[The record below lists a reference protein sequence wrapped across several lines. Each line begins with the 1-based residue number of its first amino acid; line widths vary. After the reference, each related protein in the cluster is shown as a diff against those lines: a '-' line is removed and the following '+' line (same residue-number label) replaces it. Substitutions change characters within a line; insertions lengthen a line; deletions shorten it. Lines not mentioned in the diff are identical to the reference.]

1 MRITDA
7 ALRQRSTVF
16 FLMTAM
22 IVLGLLAY
30 RTLPRESFPDVDIPL
45 ILVFVPY
52 PGAAPSEVESQIV
65 TPLERELTGL
75 AGLEELS
82 STSQESLAVVTVEF
96 VSGTDIDDALQK
108 VRDRVDLAEIDFPD
122 DAEEPAVREISFA
135 DMPIL
140 QVNLYG
146 DVGPVVLKNLAE
158 DLQDEIEALRGVL
171 RASLVGGLEREVK
184 VDVDPEKLRLYDLS
198 LDDVVDAV
206 DHENVSIPGGD
217 LDLGDVTYAVRVPG
231 EVDDPLAVADFVIE
245 APDGRPIFVRD
256 VAAVSFGFEDRS
268 SYARIDGQEA
278 VALLVQKRIGANIIE
293 VADAIKEIVGRSQ
306 ERWPAGVRATLL
318 ADRSKE
324 IRQQVR
330 DLENSILSG
339 LLLVIGV
346 LMFVLGLR
354 TAVFVGLAIPF
365 SMLLTFLVIQLAG
378 VTLNMVVLFALV
390 LAVGM
395 LVDNAVV
402 VIENIYRHRQEGA
415 GRVEAARDATREVG
429 GAIAASTFTTLGAFA
444 PLLVW
449 PGVIGDFMSYLPWT
463 VSLALLASL
472 VVAFTLNPVICA
484 VFMPAVE
491 PRSGGSA
498 AAAGGSLKDRL
509 GDRIAEGYR
518 RLLGWALDRRLRI
531 VGGTLAVFVAVF
543 AAFVRFSTGV
553 EFLPETEPNQ
563 IVVDVEL
570 PSGARLEKTDG
581 VVRQL
586 ERRLAGLS
594 DLRVMASGVGEG
606 SQDEGFGGSSGTPNL
621 GRLTIDLH
629 DREDRR
635 RSSFLTLA
643 DGRQLVRGIPGA
655 TLDVDQPDH
664 GPPVGAPLAIE
675 ITGEDFNTLGEIAGR
690 VRREVEGIPGLVSLE
705 DDFDLA
711 RPEVVVVVDRVAAAR
726 LGLTTNDIASTVRT
740 AVNGRQA
747 STYRRGD
754 EEIDITVRL
763 AEGARRSLDDLRR
776 LAVVTEDGE
785 HVPLGAVATVSRS
798 SSLTSIRHR
807 DRKRM
812 VTISGNVADTRLA
825 DPVRREAERRLAAV
839 PDLLP
844 AAGYG
849 LAFAGQKEEEE
860 ESKEFLS
867 RAFLYA
873 LVIVLAMMV
882 GKFNSV
888 LIPGIIMTSV
898 LMSMIG
904 VLLGLL
910 VTRMPFSII
919 MTGVGVIS
927 LAGIVVNNAIVLL
940 DYGEKLRTGVVGPGN
955 LPRREVVV
963 ATGLRRLRPVLLT
976 AVTTILGLV
985 PLTTGVEFDFR
996 SLAFNTGSESSQY
1009 WKAMGVSVIFGLAF
1023 ATFLTLVLVPVLY
1036 DLLLQLRERSGR
1048 VAEPAPAKE
1057 TVGEP
1062 APAGVAET

>member
-1 MRITDA
+1 MRITDVS
-7 ALRQRSTVF
+7 LRQRSTVF
-16 FLMTAM
+16 FLMTAV
-22 IVLGLLAY
+22 IVLGLVAY
-30 RTLPRESFPDVDIPL
+30 DTLPRESFPDVDIPL

-52 PGAAPSEVESQIV
+52 PGAAPSEVESQIT
-65 TPLERELTGL
+65 TPLEREITGL
-75 AGLEELS
+75 AGLKELTS
-82 STSQESLAVVTVEF
+82 VSQESLAVVTAEF

-108 VRDRVDLAEIDFPD
+108 VRDRVDQAEVDFPG
-122 DAEEPAVREISFA
+122 DAEEPTVREISFA
-135 DMPIL
+135 EIPII

-146 DVGPVVLKNLAE
+146 DVGPVVLKRLAE
-158 DLQDEIEALRGVL
+158 DLQDEIEALPGVL
-171 RASLVGGLEREVK
+171 RANLVGGLEREVK

-206 DHENVSIPGGD
+206 DDENVSIPGGD
-217 LDLGDVTYAVRVPG
+217 LDLGEVTYAVRVPG

-245 APDGRPIFVRD
+245 ARDGRPVFVRD
-256 VAAVSFGFEDRS
+256 VAEVSFGFEDRT

-278 VALLVQKRIGANIIE
+278 VALLVQKRLGANIIE
-293 VADAIKEIVGRSQ
+293 VADAVKEIVQRSG
-306 ERWPAGVRATLL
+306 ERWPAGVRAALL
-318 ADRSKE
+318 GDMSQD
-324 IRQQVR
+324 IHRQVK

-339 LLLVIGV
+339 LVLVVVV

-354 TAVFVGLAIPF
+354 NAVFVGLAIPF
-365 SMLLTFLVIQLAG
+365 SMLITFLVIQLSG

-415 GRVEAARDATREVG
+415 GAVQAAQEATHEVG
-429 GAIAASTFTTLGAFA
+429 GAIAASTFTTVGAFA

-472 VVAFTLNPVICA
+472 VVAFTFNPVICA
-484 VFMPAVE
+484 TFMRRE
-491 PRSGGSA
+491 
-498 AAAGGSLKDRL
+498 AGGRAQDETVAARL
-509 GDRIAEGYR
+509 GGGIVRRYR
-518 RLLGWALDRRLRI
+518 RLLAWALDHRLLI
-531 VGGTLAVFVAVF
+531 VASTLLLFAAVVF
-543 AAFVRFSTGV
+543 ASVRFATGV
-553 EFLPETEPNQ
+553 ELLPEMEPSQ

-570 PSGARLEKTDG
+570 PSGARLQKTDG
-581 VVRQL
+581 VVREF
-586 ERRLAGLS
+586 ERRLA
-594 DLRVMASGVGEG
+594 DLTDVRVMASGVGEG
-606 SQDEGFGGSSGTPNL
+606 SQDEGFSGGGGSGTPNL
-621 GRLTIDLH
+621 GRLMLDLL
-629 DREDRR
+629 DREERQ
-635 RSSFLTLA
+635 RSSVLTLA
-643 DGRQLVRGIPGA
+643 EARELTRGVPGV
-655 TLDVDQPDH
+655 TLDVDQPQH
-664 GPPVGAPLAIE
+664 GPPVGAALAIE
-675 ITGEDFNTLGEIAGR
+675 VTGEDFEVLGEIASR
-690 VRREVEGIPGLVSLE
+690 IRREVDGIPGLVSLE
-705 DDFDLA
+705 DDFELA
-711 RPEVVVVVDRVAAAR
+711 RPEVVVAVDRVAAAR

-740 AVNGRQA
+740 AINGREA

-763 AEGARRSLDDLRR
+763 REGSRRSLDDLRR
-776 LAVVTEDGE
+776 LVVVNDSGD
-785 HVPLGAVATVSRS
+785 HVPLDAVAAVSRS
-798 SSLTSIRHR
+798 SSLTSIRHQ

-812 VTISGNVADTRLA
+812 VTVSGNVAEPRLA
-825 DPVRREAERRLAAV
+825 EPVRREAERRLGRLD
-839 PDLLP
+839 DLLP
-844 AAGYG
+844 TGYG
-849 LAFAGQKEEEE
+849 LAFAGQKEEED

-873 LVIVLAMMV
+873 LVIVLALMV

-898 LMSMIG
+898 MMSMIG

-940 DYGEKLRTGVVGPGN
+940 DYGEKLRTGVAGPGN
-955 LPRREVVV
+955 LTRREVVV
-963 ATGLRRLRPVLLT
+963 TTGLRRLRPVLLT
-976 AVTTILGLV
+976 AVTTILGLL

-996 SLAFNTGSESSQY
+996 SFAFSTGSESSQY

-1036 DLLLQLRERSGR
+1036 DLLLQLREGR
-1048 VAEPAPAKE
+1048 VRLAESAPAAEPALKPA
-1057 TVGEP
+1057 TADAVGE
-1062 APAGVAET
+1062 T